1 MTTRPVKKEL
11 GCFIVQRRVYQVPA
25 AFLVLRETAGLWQT
39 QVCPK
44 QETLYDKAM
53 TLQAAKLEHV
63 AGTVPETV
71 DEDVYMS
78 SEDKGPALL
87 MGWALK
93 SAIVTRKN
101 LTDAKKI
108 YLTEV
113 FREGERSGKKADPI
127 NISKAIRRAK
137 YSEGSRIFEKEEFL
151 TIQKIAG
158 VLFFSPL

>member
-1 MTTRPVKKEL
+1 
-11 GCFIVQRRVYQVPA
+11 
-25 AFLVLRETAGLWQT
+25 
-39 QVCPK
+39 
-44 QETLYDKAM
+44 
-53 TLQAAKLEHV
+53 
-63 AGTVPETV
+63 
-71 DEDVYMS
+71 
-78 SEDKGPALL
+78 

-127 NISKAIRRAK
+127 NILKAIRRAK
-137 YSEGSRIFEKEEFL
+137 YSEGSHIFEKEVFL

-158 VLFFSPL
+158 FLFFSPL